1 MSHINTQ
8 TFDLMPQFIASAVGL
23 RQITRQISQSMG
35 VQDHDRLIVPAGTI
49 YPANDAT
56 AIGVL
61 TEPVDVT
68 YGDHEGS
75 VIVGGHLYGNRLP
88 VAPADTAKT
97 AMAANG
103 LGGVLFEN
111 AVGMVR

>member
-1 MSHINTQ
+1 MSHINTE
-8 TFDLMPQFIASAVGL
+8 TYDLMPQFIASAVGL
-23 RQITRQISQSMG
+23 RQITKQIPQSMG

-49 YPANDAT
+49 FPANDNT
-56 AIGVL
+56 AVGVL

-75 VIVGGHLYGNRLP
+75 VIVAGHLFSNRLP
-88 VAPADTAKT
+88 TAPVADAIT

-103 LGGVLFEN
+103 YGGVLFET
-111 AVGMVR
+111 ATGMVR